1 MNEAPHPDHVITT
14 REILEELDPLTGL
27 HNRHAMERELERER
41 ERFLR
46 TKHPC
51 CIALGD
57 LDHFKQVNDSYG
69 HGVGDRVLE
78 ASADCFLRHLRPY
91 DSLYRYG
98 GEEFLFCLPDADLKS
113 ARKIIERLRL
123 ELESR
128 PVEIDRGTEDDEVD

>member
-41 ERFLR
+41 ER
-46 TKHPC
+46 
-51 CIALGD
+51 
-57 LDHFKQVNDSYG
+57 
-69 HGVGDRVLE
+69 
-78 ASADCFLRHLRPY
+78 FLRHLRPY